1 MKFIRDNMRLMPS
14 YLTPLSCHPS
24 LWIQTDFLITN
35 ADGKT
40 TLGDETEDQIL
51 LGDDIKGNILEDA
64 W

>member
-1 MKFIRDNMRLMPS
+1 MPS